1 MLMGLVC
8 GACTLALGVAAA
20 AAAEVVLPGSP
31 APSLPPAAPPTGA
44 APPAP
49 APAVQPGL
57 PTAPAV
63 TTTTFALGQRVLK
76 VGMFGSDVK
85 DLQRELRRRGQRLA
99 VDGSFGPA
107 TRKAVRTL
115 QKRFKLRLTGVVD
128 RTLLR
133 KLGVQVRSVASGPGA
148 AAPPVAAKAP
158 APGAAPVSNGAVGQ
172 YLKAFPV
179 AGKHTYY
186 DDFGEPRGQGP
197 HQGNDIMAARGTP
210 VVAVADGAIDRV
222 SRAETGLGGITLYL
236 RDTAGNV
243 YFYAHLNEILIGI
256 EAGTKVS
263 VGQQIATVGNTGDAR
278 YGATHLHFE
287 LHPGGGAPVS
297 PFQELVTV
305 DPTPPAAK
313 R

>member
-1 MLMGLVC
+1 MGLVC
-8 GACTLALGVAAA
+8 AACILALGAVVA
-20 AAAEVVLPGSP
+20 AAAEVPMPGSP
-31 APSLPPAAPPTGA
+31 TTSLPPAAPPTGA
-44 APPAP
+44 AVAP

-63 TTTTFALGQRVLK
+63 TTTTFALGQRTLK
-76 VGMFGSDVK
+76 LGMFGTDVK
-85 DLQRELRRRGQRLA
+85 DLQRELRRRGQRVA

-107 TRKAVRTL
+107 TRTAVRAL
-115 QKRFKLRLTGVVD
+115 QKRFKLRLTGMVD

-133 KLGVQVRSVASGPGA
+133 KLGVQVRSVASGPAA
-148 AAPPVAAKAP
+148 AAPAPSTTPAP
-158 APGAAPVSNGAVGQ
+158 AAAPVSNGAVGQ

-210 VVAVADGAIDRV
+210 VVAVADGVIDRV
-222 SRAETGLGGITLYL
+222 SRAESGLGGITLYL

-287 LHPGGGAPVS
+287 LHPGGGAAVS
-297 PFQELVTV
+297 PYQELITV